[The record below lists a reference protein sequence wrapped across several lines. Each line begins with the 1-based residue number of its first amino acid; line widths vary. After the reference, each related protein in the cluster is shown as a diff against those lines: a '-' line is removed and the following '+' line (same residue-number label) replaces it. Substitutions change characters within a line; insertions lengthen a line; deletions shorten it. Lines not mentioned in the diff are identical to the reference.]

1 MRFIWKIIQL
11 ELPQRDLEAIL
22 NTPAIHIFYISL
34 RQFTSKT
41 WTWVRLIFSRTK
53 PWVGQF
59 LKNRLFQGLN
69 LKTHL
74 EIGENKRFE
83 AFMKVEIIKL
93 SLVNAGRFW
102 AGFGGLNHV
111 VLSRIRRTYVN
122 YSCNDFYS
130 GKQWLLR
137 FHNLKT
143 LFNQYQILVELSW
156 ILVEF

>member
-22 NTPAIHIFYISL
+22 NTPVIYIFYISL
-34 RQFTSKT
+34 RHFTFKT

-74 EIGENKRFE
+74 EISENKRFE
-83 AFMKVEIIKL
+83 AFMKVEIRKP

-111 VLSRIRRTYVN
+111 KPWVGQFRATSANPRGLMRK
-122 YSCNDFYS
+122 CGF
-130 GKQWLLR
+130 GR
-137 FHNLKT
+137 FWWWKLKT
-143 LFNQYQILVELSW
+143 HLWFSKIS
-156 ILVEF
+156 

>member
-22 NTPAIHIFYISL
+22 NTPVIYIFYISL
-34 RQFTSKT
+34 RHFTFKT

-59 LKNRLFQGLN
+59 LKNGLFQGLN

-83 AFMKVEIIKL
+83 AFMKVEIENPL
-93 SLVNAGRFW
+93 
-102 AGFGGLNHV
+102 
-111 VLSRIRRTYVN
+111 
-122 YSCNDFYS
+122 
-130 GKQWLLR
+130 
-137 FHNLKT
+137 
-143 LFNQYQILVELSW
+143 
-156 ILVEF
+156 

>member
-22 NTPAIHIFYISL
+22 NTPVIYIFYISL
-34 RQFTSKT
+34 RHFTFKT

-83 AFMKVEIIKL
+83 AFMKVEIRKP

-111 VLSRIRRTYVN
+111 SLGSANFWKTGSFKVWIWRRTSKLVKTSDLKRLWRLKLEN
-122 YSCNDFYS
+122 
-130 GKQWLLR
+130 LL
-137 FHNLKT
+137 
-143 LFNQYQILVELSW
+143 
-156 ILVEF
+156 

>member
-22 NTPAIHIFYISL
+22 NTPVIYIFYISL
-34 RQFTSKT
+34 RHFTFKT

-74 EIGENKRFE
+74 QIGENKRFE
-83 AFMKVEIIKL
+83 EFMKGEIRKPFL
-93 SLVNAGRFW
+93 MNASRFW
-102 AGFGGLNHV
+102 AGFGGQNHV
-111 VLSRIRRTYVN
+111 VLSRIKRTYVKFF
-122 YSCNDFYS
+122 CNDFYE
-130 GKQWLLR
+130 GKQWLLC
-137 FHNLKT
+137 FHSLKT
-143 LFNQYQILVELSW
+143 LFDHGNFAKSS
-156 ILVEF
+156 

>member
-11 ELPQRDLEAIL
+11 ELPQKDLEAIL
-22 NTPAIHIFYISL
+22 NTPVIYIFYISL
-34 RQFTSKT
+34 RHFTFKT

-83 AFMKVEIIKL
+83 AFMKVEIRKP

-111 VLSRIRRTYVN
+111 VLSRIRRTYVE
-122 YSCNDFYS
+122 YFCNDFY
-130 GKQWLLR
+130 
-137 FHNLKT
+137 
-143 LFNQYQILVELSW
+143 
-156 ILVEF
+156 